1 MPGPTPITNLRELVQ
16 AALDHGA
23 GGVLPKVAIARSAEG
38 FVLRAG
44 VEAFERGVAEPVL
57 VGDMDET
64 ERIAEERGLDISR
77 FRKIHAA
84 EDDRA
89 VFEAVRLFR
98 EGEARFIMK
107 GLVSTAILLR
117 AVLNKETGVPHPSR
131 ILSHVAVCESPV
143 DGHLMLV
150 TDAGVNI
157 APTLQRKIDILK
169 NGLDVARALGI
180 ESPRCAILAA
190 TEKINYPAM
199 PATLD
204 GDILTKMARQG
215 EFGDAR
221 VLGPL
226 SLDLAVSREA
236 AATKRFD
243 DPVAGNA
250 DILVAPNIEA
260 GNVLYKALSTLS
272 GCVMAS
278 VVVGSRVPV
287 VVPSRGDSDASKFHS
302 IALASVLA
310 GRSAP

>member
-1 MPGPTPITNLRELVQ
+1 MPDLTPITNLKELVR
-16 AALDHGA
+16 AALDQGA
-23 GGVLPKVAIARSAEG
+23 DGVLPKVAIARSAEG

-57 VGDMDET
+57 IGDMDET
-64 ERIAEERGLDISR
+64 ERIAGERGLDISR
-77 FRKIHAA
+77 FRKIHAV
-84 EDDRA
+84 EDDKA

-98 EGEARFIMK
+98 EGEAQFIMK
-107 GLVSTAILLR
+107 GLVSTAVLLKG
-117 AVLNKETGVPHPSR
+117 VLNKETGVPHPSR
-131 ILSHVAVCESPV
+131 ILSHVAVFESPV
-143 DGHLMLV
+143 DGHLMVL

-180 ESPRCAILAA
+180 GTPRCAILAA

-215 EFGDAR
+215 EFGDAQ

-226 SLDLAVSREA
+226 SLDLAVSREV

-250 DILVAPNIEA
+250 DILVTPNIEA

-272 GCVMAS
+272 GCIMAS

-287 VVPSRGDSDASKFHS
+287 VVPSRGDSNASKFHS

-310 GRSAP
+310 RRSAP